1 MTLIQT
7 LGRQKQADFCEFKAS
22 LLCQVRN
29 PVKEEEE
36 EEEEGEMVV
45 VFEKY
50 GTQPPYSY
58 LLSTEKSPSSAH
70 KVKMQSLADLT

>member
-7 LGRQKQADFCEFKAS
+7 LGRRRQADFCEFKAS

-36 EEEEGEMVV
+36 EEEKGEIVV
-45 VFEKY
+45 VIEKY
-50 GTQPPYSY
+50 GNQLP
-58 LLSTEKSPSSAH
+58 
-70 KVKMQSLADLT
+70 